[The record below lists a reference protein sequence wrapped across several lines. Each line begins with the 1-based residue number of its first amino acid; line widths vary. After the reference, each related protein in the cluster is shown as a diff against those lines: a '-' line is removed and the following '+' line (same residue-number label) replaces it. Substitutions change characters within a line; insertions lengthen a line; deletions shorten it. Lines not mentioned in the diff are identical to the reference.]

1 MREATFKVRVP
12 ADLLAFGFSE
22 EQVQSQIREWL
33 VLSLFTE
40 ERISSG
46 KAAQFLNLTRVESL
60 KLLQKRGIS
69 YLNYNSEEL
78 AEEFKS
84 VETMELD
91 RFQ

>member
-46 KAAQFLNLTRVESL
+46 KAAQPNSCGVFTTTTKTRDIL
-60 KLLQKRGIS
+60 PQL
-69 YLNYNSEEL
+69 
-78 AEEFKS
+78 
-84 VETMELD
+84 
-91 RFQ
+91 

>member
-46 KAAQFLNLTRVESL
+46 KAAQFLNLTRVEFL
-60 KLLQKRGIS
+60 QLLQKRGIS

-84 VETMELD
+84 VEKMELD